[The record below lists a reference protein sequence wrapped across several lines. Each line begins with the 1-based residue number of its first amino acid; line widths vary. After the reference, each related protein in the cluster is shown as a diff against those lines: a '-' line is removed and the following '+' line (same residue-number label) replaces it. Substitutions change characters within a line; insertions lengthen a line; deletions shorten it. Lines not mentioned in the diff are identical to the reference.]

1 MAKRLLPYQKENPY
15 DIIVGYALD
24 DSFINNNPSVTGFGD
39 EGVLVTV
46 SAANLDLDPVS
57 FSADSYL
64 GKTSYNGVG
73 WNQRPSLTRKIK
85 PAVSGD
91 IPLGFTKMETALYDE
106 NGEYFSRYKQK
117 AIECNVAIK
126 GQDVPILTKGELD
139 LSVLAIDGTL
149 TVGQGIKPSTTSGKV
164 TGCTFSDNQRFGVV
178 LGTGSRGTSNRGTY
192 ADGWSGFHA
201 IVKFDCK

>member
-15 DIIVGYALD
+15 DIVVGYALD
-24 DSFINNNPSVTGFGD
+24 DSFVNNNPSVTGFGD

-106 NGEYFSRYKQK
+106 NGEYLSRYKQK
-117 AIECNVAIK
+117 ALECNIAIK
-126 GQDVPILTKGELD
+126 GHDVPVLTKGELH
-139 LSVLAIDGTL
+139 LSPLAIDGTL

-164 TGCTFSDNQRFGVV
+164 TGCTASDSQRFGMV
-178 LGTGSRGTSNRGTY
+178 LGTGSRDNSLGTY
-192 ADGWSGFHA
+192 LDGWSGVNA